1 MARGP
6 RPLKV
11 TVIIPARN
19 DARHV
24 AGTLE
29 SLFAQTR
36 LPDEIIV
43 ADGCSTDD
51 TVGRILAFADRG
63 VPIRVVRNESVYVG
77 GGRNIATRAARHDLI
92 VELDLG
98 NRADRN
104 WLAAMVAPFEADP
117 ALDYLGGVYYP
128 AIDTPFERVS
138 AAIIYFI
145 DTLGMTWTPEE
156 LRQKASVGLPGGLC
170 MAYRRAIWE
179 RAGGF
184 AEWARKGQDRLF
196 SVRVRDIGGRIRMS
210 YEAVMYHHMAAS
222 AGEAF
227 DKHFLYGL
235 WAARIGLSTRRFWR
249 LACVYL
255 AGLAVLGASLLVPAR
270 IWLALLLLFAYIY
283 VGAWRKLDVLT
294 KATGRPFTFEQR
306 GWAIVVLFVKDA
318 AVLSGTVLGI
328 VDRVVRPRWR
338 KLTREYLEDGK
349 QPPTT
354 STRSGVALD
363 ER

>member
-1 MARGP
+1 MTG
-6 RPLKV
+6 RPGALKF

-43 ADGCSTDD
+43 ADGCSTDG
-51 TVGRILAFADRG
+51 TVDRILAFADRG
-63 VPIRVVRNESVYVG
+63 VPIRVVRNETVYVG
-77 GGRNIATRAARHDLI
+77 GGRNVATRAASHDLI

-104 WLAAMVAPFEADP
+104 WLAAMIAPFEADP

-138 AAIIYFI
+138 AAIIYFV

-156 LRQKASVGLPGGLC
+156 LRQKARIGLPGGLC

-196 SVRVRDIGGRIRMS
+196 SLRVRKIGGRIDMS

-227 DKHFLYGL
+227 DKHFTYGL

-249 LACVYL
+249 LTCVYL
-255 AGLAVLGASLLVPAR
+255 AGLAVLGASLFAPAL
-270 IWLALLLLFAYIY
+270 IWLALLLLLAYIY

-294 KATGRPFTFEQR
+294 NATGQPFSFEQR
-306 GWAIVVLFVKDA
+306 GWAIVLLFVKDA
-318 AVLSGTVLGI
+318 AVLGGTMLGI
-328 VDRVVRPRWR
+328 VDRVVRRRWH
-338 KLTREYLEDGK
+338 KLTRDYLEDGR
-349 QPPTT
+349 QPLTT
-354 STRSGVALD
+354 AARSAVALE